1 MKLNSIRTKL
11 IVSLIS
17 VCVIPL
23 LIVGI
28 FTYNQSKS
36 ILNNKLNVTS
46 TQTLGEINNGLTN
59 YFEEFTHMTKIAAK
73 NYNVLNVDE
82 GDNFNFVPEVLKA
95 LKESDEDVLGAFY
108 GTASHKFSIYP
119 NNKMPDGYDATSRPW
134 YKLAVEA
141 GGKAIITQP
150 YKDISTGKMV
160 VYISQAVIKD
170 EKVVGVIGMNCTLST
185 LADQIS
191 TKKVGNLGYVF
202 ITDKQGVILAHPNKK
217 LINTNEASKLPFWNK
232 VKNEKSGFTQY
243 KYNNEKKFGTFQTN
257 EFTGWKILAT
267 LDESELTKD
276 TKLIVLTTSIIIM
289 IMVLIAIGM
298 SLLLSRGIDI
308 NIKKLKEVFK
318 KASNGD
324 LSEVIDVRSKDELG
338 ELGKDYNSMIK
349 NIGVL
354 LESAKQ
360 TSDVVLDTSSNLSSM
375 AEETSASMSQVASA
389 VSQIAIG
396 ANNLAENS
404 QETVGEVEHL
414 SEKLDNIVVVANK
427 MSDVSHDT
435 KKLSD
440 QGIDTVNMLISKN
453 NENMKVSIKVTDIV
467 SEMGSSVKEIS
478 SISDAIKE
486 ITEQTNLLSL
496 NASIEAA
503 RAGQAGKGFA
513 VVADEIRKLAEQ
525 SKNSTEQIKKIIDKV
540 QEKAARA
547 VQAMESNK
555 EIGLEQNSAVL
566 KTEQIFK
573 DILGSIVIL
582 TKKVEEVKNSVDDV
596 NGQKQIFVDQIE
608 NTSAISEET
617 ASSTEEVTASTEE
630 VTATMDKFTGN
641 TAELNELAEKLKK
654 EIDKFKI

>member
-1 MKLNSIRTKL
+1 MKLNSIRSKL
-11 IVSLIS
+11 IISLIS
-17 VCVIPL
+17 ICVIPL

-46 TQTLGEINNGLTN
+46 TQTLSEINNGLTN
-59 YFEEFTHMTKIAAK
+59 YFDEFTHMTKVVSK
-73 NYNVLNVDE
+73 NYNVVNVDI
-82 GDNFNFVPEVLKA
+82 GDNFNFVPDVLKA
-95 LKESDEDVLGAFY
+95 LKESDNDVLGAFY

-134 YKLAVEA
+134 YKKAVEA

-150 YKDISTGKMV
+150 YKDIATGKLV

-170 EKVVGVIGMNCTLST
+170 GKVVGVIGMNCTLST
-185 LADQIS
+185 LADQIA

-202 ITDKQGVILAHPNKK
+202 ITDKQGIILAHPNKK
-217 LINTNEASKLPFWNK
+217 LINTNEALKLPFWSK

-243 KYNNEKKFGTFQTN
+243 TYDNAKRFGAFQTN
-257 EFTGWKILAT
+257 KFTGWKLVAT

-276 TKLIVLTTSIIIM
+276 TKLIVVTTSIIIIVM
-289 IMVLIAIGM
+289 ALIAICM
-298 SLLLSRGIDI
+298 SLLLSKGIAI
-308 NIKKLKEVFK
+308 NVKKLKEVFE

-338 ELGKDYNSMIK
+338 QLGKDYNSMIK

-354 LESAKQ
+354 LQSAKQ

-389 VSQIAIG
+389 VSEIATG

-404 QETVGEVEHL
+404 QETVGEVEKL
-414 SEKLDNIVVVANK
+414 SKKLDDIVVVVSN
-427 MSDVSHDT
+427 MNNVSHDT
-435 KKLSD
+435 QNLSD
-440 QGIDTVNMLISKN
+440 QGIETVNMLISKN
-453 NENMKVSIKVTDIV
+453 DETMEVSIKVADIV
-467 SEMGSSVKEIS
+467 SDMGRSVKEIS
-478 SISDAIKE
+478 SISDAINE

-525 SKNSTEQIKKIIDKV
+525 SKNSTEQIKKIIENV
-540 QEKAARA
+540 QEKATNA
-547 VQAMESNK
+547 VEAMKSNK

-573 DILGSIVIL
+573 DILDSIVIL
-582 TKKVEEVKNSVDDV
+582 TKKVEEVKNSVDDIH
-596 NGQKQIFVDQIE
+596 GQNQIFVDQIE

-641 TAELNELAEKLKK
+641 TAELKELAEKLKK
-654 EIDKFKI
+654 EIGKFKI

>member
-617 ASSTEEVTASTEE
+617 ASSTEEVTASAEE

-641 TAELNELAEKLKK
+641 TAELKELAEKLKK
-654 EIDKFKI
+654 EIGKFKI